1 MTTNLMLSV
10 HNKWWLLLFLVD
22 NSLNVLLRVE
32 PVLIF
37 LLGLKLIKILID
49 FCYNNTWN
57 NIRISKKVN
66 AIMLINIYNH

>member
-1 MTTNLMLSV
+1 MTTDPMLSV

-22 NSLNVLLRVE
+22 NSLNVPLRVE

-37 LLGLKLIKILID
+37 LLWLKFIENLID
-49 FCYNNTWN
+49 FRYNYTWN

-66 AIMLINIYNH
+66 AIMLINICND